1 MHRMYYFSQVNI
13 IAHGLLFHNQTE
25 LHVYYRKFYLCFRF
39 NHYGSGSKKVPLQ
52 DVLSYALEFA
62 QSKPEPHCLSLDSSC
77 LIMKQEPMCYN
88 VHLRKIVHSV
98 HPYDPSYI
106 PMLWVFNLI

>member
-1 MHRMYYFSQVNI
+1 MYIRMHRMYYFSQVNI

-62 QSKPEPHCLSLDSSC
+62 QSKPEPHCLSLDIEMESPKPHTRFVY
-77 LIMKQEPMCYN
+77 M
-88 VHLRKIVHSV
+88 
-98 HPYDPSYI
+98 
-106 PMLWVFNLI
+106 